1 MFKIKTN
8 FENNKKN
15 NLDFKVIE
23 DLKEEL
29 SMSKIK
35 KIVDGLECAYSDII
49 RKNEK
54 DIKGIKI
61 DLANQKSVINLISMY
76 KIFMQRPIS
85 DNYERYFICRPPEK
99 ILIYIK
105 A

>member
-85 DNYERYFICRPPEK
+85 DNYESYFICRPPEK